1 MDATTATSDLALNAA
16 QWIVEVALGLY
27 VLDLIT
33 GLVHMHLD
41 YQEVKSRD
49 LRLHVE
55 NNIPDVIQFEET
67 DPLFY
72 NATPNDQYLWNFH
85 VHHDAPYPS
94 KDSEWELTMQVVRPL
109 AMPYLLSVLLCYM
122 GYMNASFARIWFGAL
137 TAGPLVR
144 TIKRVFFTLITF
156 VMWMMSALRARARS
170 RVGGGC
176 GGKHLKAPLC
186 LRPPALRYPA
196 RLLCFC
202 DLYIRCKRRTSL
214 PTRETTRSSRA
225 KPGAA
230 PSSARSKTAGC
241 S

>member
-1 MDATTATSDLALNAA
+1 MDAATASSDVVLNVA
-16 QWIVEVALGLY
+16 QWVLEVALGLY

-41 YQEVKSRD
+41 YQEIKSRE

-55 NNIPDVIQFEET
+55 NMIPDAIKFEEN

-109 AMPYLLSVLLCYM
+109 AMPYLLSILLCYM

-144 TIKRVFFTLITF
+144 HHIHIFSFFPS
-156 VMWMMSALRARARS
+156 MSVEMPAGS
-170 RVGGGC
+170 
-176 GGKHLKAPLC
+176 
-186 LRPPALRYPA
+186 PALKFFA
-196 RLLCFC
+196 
-202 DLYIRCKRRTSL
+202 IK
-214 PTRETTRSSRA
+214 
-225 KPGAA
+225 G
-230 PSSARSKTAGC
+230 
-241 S
+241 